1 MNDTEILDRISIYPV
16 FNFRLLRI
24 RNFPVCILLQQ
35 YQLPRFKISPIN
47 YELLQLVIDIRVKLD
62 SVPISFSGPAR
73 VPVVVI
79 AEFIRSVCILY
90 IPHVYILYLSYRGKY
105 RSEFLLCWEQPH
117 RRSCRSSQF
126 DQRGSYKKLLHQCV
140 KFHQLCI
147 L

>member
-1 MNDTEILDRISIYPV
+1 MNDTVILDRISIYPV

-90 IPHVYILYLSYRGKY
+90 IPHVYIIYLSYRGKY

-140 KFHQLCI
+140 KFH
-147 L
+147 